1 MVMEK
6 KMYFKIDNGD
16 TPVIC
21 SLQDCKDMIDAEASD
36 YNEASNLEF
45 EPSWNIT
52 LVFLTD
58 EEFANLPEA

>member
-1 MVMEK
+1 MEK
-6 KMYFKIDNGD
+6 KMYYKLDNGD

-21 SLQDCKDMIDAEASD
+21 TLQDVKDMIDAEASD
-36 YNEASNLEF
+36 YNEKTNAED